1 MTPLEE
7 LLAGKRRWHI
17 EQGDSAEVLRTFPDG
32 IAQCCVTS
40 PPYFGL
46 RDYGTSEWEGG
57 DPDCNHLQ
65 PAPGPT
71 ANKGNNGCNGTP
83 YKEVCGK
90 CGARRGD
97 RQLGLEKVHDCGAWM
112 RRPVIALF
120 PAVPPLD
127 EEGQPDTT
135 GLLFGRGDDWYMP
148 LFGEMTLCGEC
159 FVCRM
164 VAIFREV
171 RRVLRD
177 DGVLWLNLGD
187 CYAKADCGCDLKPK
201 DLCGVPWRV
210 AMALQAD
217 GWWLRSDVV
226 WAKGWSFCA
235 ERAGNPM
242 PESIKDRPTRA
253 HEFFF
258 LLAKSERYWYDSIAV
273 REQAAPETVVR
284 LSQETLDTQQG
295 GFKVEQYEA
304 DFPGRKRRDR
314 RPADIL
320 RHLRDTDAG
329 KTRNLRDVWAIN
341 TQGFPGA
348 HFATFPENLI
358 EPCILAGSSD
368 RACAKCGKPWER
380 IARRLHKTSTEQMAV
395 AGKGSGKF
403 ARTPPTDRP
412 HTLHS
417 RGGHHGDLAPEIET
431 LGFSVSC
438 GCEADTL
445 GSIVLDPFAGSGTV
459 GAVCARTGRRF
470 LGVELNPDYLAMAT
484 DRIARIE
491 RASQPSLFDEPQDLE
506 GVTDLDDFRPHAVI
520 DCGESVHVVPCALL
534 EDVAAGVR
542 PLDALPNDVWQVIVG
557 DWLADRT
564 PE

>member
-1 MTPLEE
+1 MTATDE
-7 LLAGKRRWHI
+7 LLAGRRRWHI
-17 EQGDSAEVLRTFPDG
+17 EQGDSAEVLRRFPAG

-40 PPYFGL
+40 PPYWGL

-57 DPDCNHLQ
+57 DTDCSHLQ

-71 ANKGNNGCNGTP
+71 GNKGNNGYNGTP

-90 CGARRGD
+90 CGAQRTD
-97 RQLGLEKVHDCGAWM
+97 RQLGLEMVHDCGAWM
-112 RRPVIALF
+112 RRPVTALF
-120 PAVPPLD
+120 PATPPLD
-127 EEGQPDTT
+127 EDEQPDTT
-135 GLLFGRGDDWYMP
+135 GLLLGRGDDWYMP
-148 LFGEMTLCGEC
+148 MFGEMTVCGEC

-187 CYAKADCGCDLKPK
+187 CYAKADLNCDLKPK

-273 REQAAPETVVR
+273 REEAAPETIVR
-284 LSQETLDTQQG
+284 LSEASLDTQEG
-295 GFKVEQYEA
+295 GLKSEQYA
-304 DFPGRKRRDR
+304 QDFPGRKRRDR

-320 RHLRDTDAG
+320 RHLRDTDNG

-341 TQGFPGA
+341 TRGFPGA
-348 HFATFPENLI
+348 HFATFPENLA
-358 EPCILAGSSD
+358 EPCILSGSSD
-368 RACAKCGKPWER
+368 RTCAKCGTAWGR
-380 IARRLHKTSTEQMAV
+380 DLQRRHYGDWHPDKVHKHDPGAV
-395 AGKGSGKF
+395 NRQSADRKGEGWKEYE
-403 ARTPPTDRP
+403 PPQTM
-412 HTLHS
+412 
-417 RGGHHGDLAPEIET
+417 
-431 LGFSVSC
+431 GFSASC
-438 GCEADTL
+438 DCDSDTL
-445 GSIVLDPFAGSGTV
+445 GSLVLDPFCGSGTV
-459 GAVCARTGRRF
+459 GVVCMRTGRRF
-470 LGVELNPDYLAMAT
+470 LGVELNPDYLAMAEE
-484 DRIARIE
+484 RIAHIE
-491 RASQPSLFDEPQDLE
+491 RAFQPSLFEDAAVE
-506 GVTDLDDFRPHAVI
+506 GVTTLDDFRPHTVI
-520 DCGESVHVVPCALL
+520 DCGGSVHVVPCALL
-534 EDVAAGVR
+534 EDVAAGAR
-542 PLDALPNDVWQVIVG
+542 QFDALPEEVWQAIVR

-564 PE
+564 PA